1 MIGDMGTVHIT
12 EAELARDLHAILA
25 KVQQGVEVVVEQDH
39 RPVAVLRPLNR
50 SGQLVSDILREARQH
65 NSAVTLDEDFGNDLE
80 EIIVSQQQPWNPPS
94 WDRLRLLQFL
104 KESGPGW
111 NLEEHPELNEGA
123 AQWVESLRRE
133 DESID
138 TETSTR

>member
-50 SGQLVSDILREARQH
+50 SGQLVSDILWEARQR

>member
-1 MIGDMGTVHIT
+1 MIGAMDTVHIT
-12 EAELARDLHAILA
+12 EAELARDLHDILA

-39 RPVAVLRPLNR
+39 QPVALLRPLNR
-50 SGQLVSDILREARQH
+50 SGRLVSDIRREARQS
-65 NSAVTLDEDFGNDLE
+65 NSTVTVDEDFGME
-80 EIIVSQQQPWNPPS
+80 EIIVSQQQPS
-94 WDRLRLLQFL
+94 WDRLGLLQFL
-104 KESGPGW
+104 EENGPGW

-138 TETSTR
+138 TGTFTG